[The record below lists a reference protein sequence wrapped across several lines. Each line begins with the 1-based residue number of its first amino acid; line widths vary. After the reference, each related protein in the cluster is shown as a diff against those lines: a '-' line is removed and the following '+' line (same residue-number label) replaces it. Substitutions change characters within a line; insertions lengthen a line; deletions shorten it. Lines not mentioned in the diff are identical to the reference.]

1 MAGSRPPL
9 SSLFISNFTVDES
22 APFKRHLNRLE
33 VEIGREDY
41 RHLKDVELLP
51 CPPPESAFAAMEE
64 ITERLLKTTQN
75 NYNRQLLV
83 KLAIRVYLDPRD
95 YSVYYRQGDRALRF
109 VSKWREKVLIE
120 FFGTTPAD
128 DTGWKSCREPVGF
141 EARFLPDHAG
151 GVLLLRKS
159 SPAEDTEPLLTASHG
174 PYDPHTLDVALYFLR
189 AGKGGSAIIN
199 LGFSGREPLT
209 DENLEKL
216 REWDIPLNPSNIDVI
231 YPYVDAKGHPLCYK
245 LEEGLGR
252 YVACLEI
259 PPPGLIIDIHGCV
272 GTSSDD
278 YRLVV
283 GLGGLPPYREPLE
296 LGQIQETGGII
307 HITPG
312 PRLRQGLA
320 IVRDLSQEIYIQFCA
335 DPHRGYNLALLG
347 GLQILGRSFD
357 PRQEVQSL
365 LPGEERTFLPA
376 ENLRW
381 LPGAGANALQRIEA
395 RKLCEDTLCLHVE
408 IPTAVRRRIALK
420 MKELAITDSLDAS
433 FL

>member
-1 MAGSRPPL
+1 MAGSRPSL

-51 CPPPESAFAAMEE
+51 APPAESAFTAMEE

-75 NYNRQLLV
+75 NYNRELLL
-83 KLAIRVYLDPRD
+83 KLGIRVYLDPRD
-95 YSVYYRQGDRALRF
+95 YSVYYRQQHRALRF
-109 VSKWREKVLIE
+109 VSKWREKVLVE
-120 FFGTTPAD
+120 FFGTTPAV
-128 DTGWKSCREPVGF
+128 DTGWKLCRQPAGF
-141 EARFLPDHAG
+141 EARFLPDPAG
-151 GVLLLRKS
+151 GVLLLRRISPGES
-159 SPAEDTEPLLTASHG
+159 SEPLLSASHG

-209 DENLEKL
+209 DENLDKL

-252 YVACLEI
+252 YVAELEI

-283 GLGGLPPYREPLE
+283 GLGGLPPYREPRE
-296 LGQIQETGGII
+296 LGQVQEPGEVI
-307 HITPG
+307 HVTPA

-320 IVRDLSQEIYIQFCA
+320 IVRDLSQEIYVQFCSG
-335 DPHRGYNLALLG
+335 PHRGYNFALLG
-347 GLQILGRSFD
+347 GLQMLGRSFD

-395 RKLCEDTLCLHVE
+395 RKLREDASCLHVE

-433 FL
+433 LL